1 MTDELHA
8 FRAELA
14 APSPAAKQRALRR
27 LESRIA
33 AGRPARSEGTRRRR
47 VWTLASGTA
56 AAAACA
62 VVGLIAADGLGD
74 GRPPAGGRTVAPVA
88 DRGWTAGWPGAGR
101 RDEAFVRPEMPDG
114 VIVALPSLDG
124 RDAGVRP
131 EDDRGGWSECAI
143 DGCYS

>member
-14 APSPAAKQRALRR
+14 ALSPAAKERTRCR

-33 AGRPARSEGTRRRR
+33 AHRSARPEGTRQRGLWA
-47 VWTLASGTA
+47 VASTTA
-56 AAAACA
+56 VATACA
-62 VVGLIAADGLGD
+62 AVALVASDGLGD
-74 GRPPAGGRTVAPVA
+74 GRTPAGGTTVARVA
-88 DRGWTAGWPGAGR
+88 DRGWTADWAEARRRAEGA
-101 RDEAFVRPEMPDG
+101 VRPEMPDG
-114 VIVALPSLDG
+114 LLVALPSLDG

-143 DGCYS
+143 GGCYS

>member
-14 APSPAAKQRALRR
+14 APSPAAKERARRR
-27 LESRIA
+27 LESRT
-33 AGRPARSEGTRRRR
+33 AGRPARREGTRRRR
-47 VWTLASGTA
+47 VWTLASATA
-56 AAAACA
+56 AAASA
-62 VVGLIAADGLGD
+62 VVALVAADGLGD
-74 GRPPAGGRTVAPVA
+74 GRPPAGGTTVAPVA
-88 DRGWTAGWPGAGR
+88 DRGWTAGWPGVGR
-101 RDEAFVRPEMPDG
+101 RNEASVRPEIPDG
-114 VIVALPSLDG
+114 VVVALPSLDG